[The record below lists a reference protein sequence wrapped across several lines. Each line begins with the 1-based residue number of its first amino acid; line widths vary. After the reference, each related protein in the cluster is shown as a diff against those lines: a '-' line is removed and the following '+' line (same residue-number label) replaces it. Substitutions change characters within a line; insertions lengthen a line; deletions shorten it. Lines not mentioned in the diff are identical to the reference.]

1 MLILAGGYATRLR
14 PLTYTRPKPMLPILD
29 KPLLDYILDLSYK
42 SDPDMIYISLRYL
55 ADYIIGH
62 ISSRWGGNI
71 QKIKY
76 LVEDRPLGDAGPI
89 NLLRRS
95 RDIDTTLIVVNG
107 DIFSN
112 IDLAKVL
119 EFHRRKGGVATIV
132 LTRVEGDL
140 SKYGVAEI
148 DDRYRITRFVEKPK
162 VEGEGLVNAGI
173 YVFEPDALN
182 LLPRDERP
190 LKISM
195 HLIPRLISR
204 FDVYAYVH
212 MGYWFDIG
220 TPEDYLKANIA
231 ALEEYCREGD
241 ICIRGECEGSV
252 EYPCYIGEGSRIE
265 RDSEV
270 GPYTIILSNVT
281 IRPAVKVHRS
291 VIMSGTVICKGSLI
305 ESSIIG
311 ERVYIGKWVRID
323 RGSVIGDYAYI
334 ADMVHVGREARV
346 GPHREVE
353 RDLAEREILP

>member
-1 MLILAGGYATRLR
+1 
-14 PLTYTRPKPMLPILD
+14 MLPILD
-29 KPLLDYILDLSYK
+29 KPLLDYILESVFK
-42 SDPDMIYISLRYL
+42 SSPDTVYVSLRYL

-62 ISSRWGGNI
+62 ISSRWEKEI
-71 QKIKY
+71 HKIKY

-89 NLLRRS
+89 NLLRNI
-95 RDIDTTLIVVNG
+95 RDIDSTLVVVNG

-112 IDLAKVL
+112 VDLAKVL
-119 EFHRRKGGVATIV
+119 EFHKKSGGAATIV

-148 DDRYRITRFVEKPK
+148 DERFRITKFVEKPK
-162 VEGEGLVNAGI
+162 IEGEGLVNAGI
-173 YVFEPDALN
+173 YVFEREALEM
-182 LLPRDERP
+182 LPRDDRP
-190 LKISM
+190 LKISI

-231 ALEEYCREGD
+231 ALGEYCRDED
-241 ICIRGECEGSV
+241 SCIRGICEGSV
-252 EYPCYIGEGSRIE
+252 EYPSYIGEGARIE
-265 RDSEV
+265 RDSEI
-270 GPYTIILSNVT
+270 GPYTIILSNVN
-281 IRPAVKVHRS
+281 IRPAVKIRRS
-291 VIMSGTVICKGSLI
+291 IVMSGTIICKGSLI
-305 ESSIIG
+305 DSSVIG

-323 RGSVIGDYAYI
+323 EGSVVGDYAYI
-334 ADMVHVGREARV
+334 ADMVHVGREARI